1 MANSFKKMIK
11 EKIISRS
18 DSGMFISLD
27 NIHVKEGFNKR
38 EDDERTRLADDDLF
52 AFLMAGGTV
61 PAIEAVARD
70 DGGVWVVEGHRR
82 RRCYE
87 RCRAAGK
94 PVDRIA
100 IVPFVGNDID
110 RRARIMT
117 SNNQLSLSPIEQSA
131 VVKELAAF
139 NLSSAEIAKLV
150 HKSVPTVEK
159 LLALSSANYN
169 VQQLVKGGEVSV
181 EVAIDRVKEHGE
193 KAAEVLEQDKKAAAA
208 AGKKK
213 VTRSVIA
220 PEINAKKARRAVE
233 ILAGALTEDDEWTFT
248 PDTWSELSSIIN
260 EHKKIK
266 SEAFYNNGDAS

>member
-11 EKIISRS
+11 EKVISRS

-94 PVDRIA
+94 PVERIA
-100 IVPFVGNDID
+100 IVPFVGSDID
-110 RRARIMT
+110 RLARIMT

-139 NLSSAEIAKLV
+139 NLNTCEIAKLV
-150 HKSVPTVEK
+150 HKSIPTVEK
-159 LLALSSANYN
+159 LLALSSANHN
-169 VQQLVKGGEVSV
+169 VQQLVKDGEVSV
-181 EVAIDRVKEHGE
+181 EVAVDRFKEHGE
-193 KAAEVLEQDKKAAAA
+193 KAAEILEQDKKAATA

-213 VTRSVIA
+213 VTRSVIS
-220 PEINAKKARRAVE
+220 PELNVRKARRAVA
-233 ILAGALTEDDEWTFT
+233 ILADALTSEDEWEFT
-248 PDTWSELSSIIN
+248 PDTWRELSEIIN
-260 EHKKIK
+260 EHRKINCVS
-266 SEAFYNNGDAS
+266 SEIKEENV

>member
-94 PVDRIA
+94 PVERIA
-100 IVPFVGNDID
+100 IVPFVGSDID
-110 RRARIMT
+110 RLARIMT

-139 NLSSAEIAKLV
+139 NLNTSEIAKLV
-150 HKSVPTVEK
+150 HKSIPTVEK
-159 LLALSSANYN
+159 LLALSSANHN
-169 VQQLVKGGEVSV
+169 VQQLVKDGEVSV
-181 EVAIDRVKEHGE
+181 EVAVDRFKEHGE
-193 KAAEVLEQDKKAAAA
+193 KAAEILEQDKKAATA

-213 VTRSVIA
+213 VTRSVIS
-220 PEINAKKARRAVE
+220 PELNVRKARRAVA
-233 ILAGALTEDDEWTFT
+233 ILADALTGEDEWEFT
-248 PDTWSELSSIIN
+248 PDTWRELSEIIN
-260 EHKKIK
+260 EHRKINCVS
-266 SEAFYNNGDAS
+266 SEIK

>member
-27 NIHVKEGFNKR
+27 NIYVKKGFNKR
-38 EDDERTRLADDDLF
+38 EDDERTRHADDDLF

-94 PVDRIA
+94 PVERIA
-100 IVPFVGNDID
+100 IVPFVGSDID
-110 RRARIMT
+110 RLARIMT

-139 NLSSAEIAKLV
+139 NLNTSEIAKLV
-150 HKSVPTVEK
+150 HNSIPTVEK
-159 LLALSSANYN
+159 LLALSSANHN
-169 VQQLVKGGEVSV
+169 VQQLVKDGEVSV
-181 EVAIDRVKEHGE
+181 EVAVDRFKEHGE
-193 KAAEVLEQDKKAAAA
+193 KAAEILEQDKKAATA

-213 VTRSVIA
+213 VTRSVIS
-220 PEINAKKARRAVE
+220 PELNVRKARRAVA
-233 ILAGALTEDDEWTFT
+233 ILADALTGEDEWEFT
-248 PDTWSELSSIIN
+248 PDTWRELSEIIN
-260 EHKKIK
+260 EHRKINCVS
-266 SEAFYNNGDAS
+266 SEIKEENV

>member
-27 NIHVKEGFNKR
+27 NIHVKESFNKR

-94 PVDRIA
+94 PVERIA

-110 RRARIMT
+110 RLARIMT

-139 NLSSAEIAKLV
+139 NLNTSEIAKLV
-150 HKSVPTVEK
+150 HKSIPTVEN
-159 LLALSSANYN
+159 LLALSAANHN
-169 VQQLVKGGEVSV
+169 VQQLVKDGDVSV
-181 EVAIDRVKEHGE
+181 EVAVDRVKEHGE
-193 KAAEVLEQDKKAAAA
+193 KAAEILEKDKKAATA

-220 PEINAKKARRAVE
+220 PELNAKKARRAVT
-233 ILAGALTEDDEWTFT
+233 ILAGALTDDDEWEFI
-248 PDTWSELSSIIN
+248 PDTWSELTAIIN

-266 SEAFYNNGDAS
+266 SQAPDVNGGAS

>member
-38 EDDERTRLADDDLF
+38 EDDERTRHADDDLF

-94 PVDRIA
+94 PVERIA
-100 IVPFVGNDID
+100 IVPFVGSDID
-110 RRARIMT
+110 RLARIMT

-139 NLSSAEIAKLV
+139 NLNTSEIAKLV
-150 HKSVPTVEK
+150 HKSIPTVEK
-159 LLALSSANYN
+159 LLALSSANHN
-169 VQQLVKGGEVSV
+169 VQQLVKDGEVSV
-181 EVAIDRVKEHGE
+181 EVAVDRFKEHGE
-193 KAAEVLEQDKKAAAA
+193 KAAEILEQDKKAATA

-213 VTRSVIA
+213 VTRSVIS
-220 PEINAKKARRAVE
+220 PELNVRKARRAVA
-233 ILAGALTEDDEWTFT
+233 ILADALTGEDEWEFT
-248 PDTWSELSSIIN
+248 PDTWRELSEIIN
-260 EHKKIK
+260 EHRKINCVS
-266 SEAFYNNGDAS
+266 SEIKEEKV

>member
-38 EDDERTRLADDDLF
+38 EDDQRTRLADDDLF

-94 PVDRIA
+94 PVERIA
-100 IVPFVGNDID
+100 IVPFVGSDID
-110 RRARIMT
+110 RLARIMT

-139 NLSSAEIAKLV
+139 NLNTSEIAKLV
-150 HKSVPTVEK
+150 HKSIPTVEK
-159 LLALSSANYN
+159 LLALSSANHN
-169 VQQLVKGGEVSV
+169 VQQLVKDGEVSV
-181 EVAIDRVKEHGE
+181 EVAVDRFKEHGE
-193 KAAEVLEQDKKAAAA
+193 KAAEILEQDKKAATA

-213 VTRSVIA
+213 VTRSVIS
-220 PEINAKKARRAVE
+220 PELNVRKARRAVA
-233 ILAGALTEDDEWTFT
+233 ILADALTGEDEWEFT
-248 PDTWSELSSIIN
+248 PDTWRELSEIIN
-260 EHKKIK
+260 EHRKINCVS
-266 SEAFYNNGDAS
+266 SEIKEENV

>member
-94 PVDRIA
+94 PVERIA
-100 IVPFVGNDID
+100 IVPFVGSDID
-110 RRARIMT
+110 RLARIMT

-139 NLSSAEIAKLV
+139 NLNTSEIAKLV
-150 HKSVPTVEK
+150 HKSIPTVEK
-159 LLALSSANYN
+159 LLALSSANHN
-169 VQQLVKGGEVSV
+169 VQQLVKDGEVSV
-181 EVAIDRVKEHGE
+181 EVAVDRFKEHGE
-193 KAAEVLEQDKKAAAA
+193 KAAEILEQDKKAATA

-213 VTRSVIA
+213 VTRSVIS
-220 PEINAKKARRAVE
+220 PELNVRKARRAVA
-233 ILAGALTEDDEWTFT
+233 ILADALTGEDEWEFT
-248 PDTWSELSSIIN
+248 PDTWSELTAIIN
-260 EHKKIK
+260 EHKKIE
-266 SEAFYNNGDAS
+266 SQAPDVNGGAS

>member
-11 EKIISRS
+11 EKIISSS

-38 EDDERTRLADDDLF
+38 ENDERTRLADDDLF

-94 PVDRIA
+94 PVERIA
-100 IVPFVGNDID
+100 IVPFVGSDID
-110 RRARIMT
+110 RLARIMT

-139 NLSSAEIAKLV
+139 NLNTSEIAKLV
-150 HKSVPTVEK
+150 HKSIPTVEK
-159 LLALSSANYN
+159 LLALSAANHN
-169 VQQLVKGGEVSV
+169 VQQLVKDGDVSV
-181 EVAIDRVKEHGE
+181 EVAVDRFKEHGE
-193 KAAEVLEQDKKAAAA
+193 KAAEILEQDKKAATA

-213 VTRSVIA
+213 VTRSVIS
-220 PEINAKKARRAVE
+220 PELNVRKARRAVA
-233 ILAGALTEDDEWTFT
+233 ILAGALTGEDEWEFT
-248 PDTWSELSSIIN
+248 PDTWRELSEIIN
-260 EHKKIK
+260 EHRKINSMS
-266 SEAFYNNGDAS
+266 SEIQEENS

>member
-94 PVDRIA
+94 PVERIA
-100 IVPFVGNDID
+100 IVPFVGSDID
-110 RRARIMT
+110 RLARIMT

-139 NLSSAEIAKLV
+139 NLNTSEIAKLV
-150 HKSVPTVEK
+150 HKSIPTVEK
-159 LLALSSANYN
+159 LLALSSANHN
-169 VQQLVKGGEVSV
+169 VQQLVKDGEVSV
-181 EVAIDRVKEHGE
+181 EVAVDRFKEHGE
-193 KAAEVLEQDKKAAAA
+193 KAAEILEQDKKAATA

-213 VTRSVIA
+213 VTRSVIS
-220 PEINAKKARRAVE
+220 PELNVRKARRAVA
-233 ILAGALTEDDEWTFT
+233 ILADALIGEDEWEFT
-248 PDTWSELSSIIN
+248 PDTWRELSEIIN
-260 EHKKIK
+260 EHRKINCVS
-266 SEAFYNNGDAS
+266 SEIKEENV

>member
-94 PVDRIA
+94 PVERIA
-100 IVPFVGNDID
+100 IVPFVGSDID
-110 RRARIMT
+110 RLARIMT

-139 NLSSAEIAKLV
+139 NLNTSEIAKLV
-150 HKSVPTVEK
+150 HKSIPTVEK
-159 LLALSSANYN
+159 LLALSSANHN
-169 VQQLVKGGEVSV
+169 VQQLVKDGEVSV
-181 EVAIDRVKEHGE
+181 EVAVDRFKEHGE
-193 KAAEVLEQDKKAAAA
+193 KAAEILEQDKKAATA

-213 VTRSVIA
+213 VTRSVIS
-220 PEINAKKARRAVE
+220 PELNVRKARRAVA
-233 ILAGALTEDDEWTFT
+233 ILADALTGEDEWEFT
-248 PDTWSELSSIIN
+248 PDTWRELSEIIN
-260 EHKKIK
+260 EHRKINCVS
-266 SEAFYNNGDAS
+266 SEIKEENV

>member
-27 NIHVKEGFNKR
+27 NIHVKESFNKR

-94 PVDRIA
+94 PVERIA

-110 RRARIMT
+110 RLARIMT

-139 NLSSAEIAKLV
+139 NLNTSEIAKLV
-150 HKSVPTVEK
+150 HKSIPTVEN
-159 LLALSSANYN
+159 LLALSAANHN
-169 VQQLVKGGEVSV
+169 VQQLVKDGDVSV
-181 EVAIDRVKEHGE
+181 EVAVDRVKEHGE
-193 KAAEVLEQDKKAAAA
+193 KAAEILEKDKKAATA

-220 PEINAKKARRAVE
+220 PELNAKKARRAVT
-233 ILAGALTEDDEWTFT
+233 ILAGALTDDDEWEFT
-248 PDTWSELSSIIN
+248 PDTRSELTAIIN

-266 SEAFYNNGDAS
+266 SQAPDVNGGAS

>member
-1 MANSFKKMIK
+1 MTNSFKKMIK

-94 PVDRIA
+94 PVERIA
-100 IVPFVGNDID
+100 IVPFVGSDID
-110 RRARIMT
+110 RLARIMT

-139 NLSSAEIAKLV
+139 NLNTSEIAKLV
-150 HKSVPTVEK
+150 HKSIPTVEK
-159 LLALSSANYN
+159 LLALSSANHN
-169 VQQLVKGGEVSV
+169 VQQLVKDGEVSV
-181 EVAIDRVKEHGE
+181 EVAVDRFKEHGE
-193 KAAEVLEQDKKAAAA
+193 KAAEILEQDKKAATA

-213 VTRSVIA
+213 VTRSVIS
-220 PEINAKKARRAVE
+220 PELNVRKARRAVA
-233 ILAGALTEDDEWTFT
+233 ILADALTGEDEWEFT
-248 PDTWSELSSIIN
+248 PDTWRELSEIIN
-260 EHKKIK
+260 EHRKINCVS
-266 SEAFYNNGDAS
+266 SEIKEENV